1 MFSANLIT
9 IKMSEK
15 KKKKNLKEKEERKR
29 VFSKERITLDP

>member
-1 MFSANLIT
+1 MFSANLMT
-9 IKMSEK
+9 IKMSE